1 MAKSGKYIRM
11 SDEAEQQL
19 SEMVEVTGR
28 NQTEIIQDA
37 IGLLYRSQGDEIGS
51 VREVAIGAPLRVL
64 REIAAQI
71 NSGDEFD
78 KIGTAVQL
86 QAVPTANGLAFAM
99 FIDPAILESEA
110 IKLAEWWQ
118 KPLCEDCGFRE
129 CECEIST

>member
-19 SEMVEVTGR
+19 SEMVEATGR

-37 IGLLYRSQGDEIGS
+37 IGLLHRSQGDEVGS
-51 VREVAIGAPLRVL
+51 VREVAIKAPLHVL

-86 QAVPTANGLAFAM
+86 QAVPTATGLAFAM
-99 FIDPAILESEA
+99 FIDPTMLEAEA
-110 IKLAEWWQ
+110 VKLAEWWQ
-118 KPLCEDCGFRE
+118 KPPCEDCGFRE
-129 CECEIST
+129 CECI

>member
-11 SDEAEQQL
+11 SEAAEQQL
-19 SEMVEVTGR
+19 SKMVEATGR
-28 NQTEIIQDA
+28 NQTEISQDA
-37 IGLLYRSQGDEIGS
+37 ISLLHRSQGYEVGS
-51 VREVAIGAPLRVL
+51 VREVAIQAPLHIL

-86 QAVPTANGLAFAM
+86 QAVPTATGLAFAM

-110 IKLAEWWQ
+110 VKLAEWWQ

-129 CECEIST
+129 CECEIGT